1 MGTVTRL
8 THFNWER
15 RQSGKA
21 KNEIGKLDT
30 KGVNDER
37 ILLLGTSWKQ
47 E

>member
-1 MGTVTRL
+1 MDCSTRVSGGR
-8 THFNWER
+8 ER